1 MHPPVNR
8 QTTPMRPFLAAILL
22 PALLATACSKTNTS
36 PGLVGVWK
44 MVDYRVGSSVVAA
57 PADSA
62 LIMYLWSNSRY
73 LQVSAGAV
81 MDSGIYMYD
90 NIPTISN
97 TGSQSS
103 TLQFNSRKFLE
114 GSPPF
119 LVSLH
124 RDTLSLSVNAS
135 DPPVYRYL
143 RVSLF

>member
-1 MHPPVNR
+1 
-8 QTTPMRPFLAAILL
+8 MRPFLPAILL
-22 PALLATACSKTNTS
+22 LTLLATACSKTNTS

-44 MVDYRVGSSVVAA
+44 MVDYRIGSSVLTA

-62 LIMYLWSNSRY
+62 LIMYLWSNNRY

-81 MDSGIYMYD
+81 VDSGVYMYD
-90 NIPTISN
+90 NIPLMSN
-97 TGSQSS
+97 TGPQSP

>member
-1 MHPPVNR
+1 
-8 QTTPMRPFLAAILL
+8 MRPFLVAILL
-22 PALLATACSKTNTS
+22 LTLLATACSKTNTS

-44 MVDYRVGSSVVAA
+44 MVDYRVGPTVLTA

-62 LIMYLWSNSRY
+62 LIMYLWSNNRY

-81 MDSGIYMYD
+81 VDSGVYMYD
-90 NIPTISN
+90 NIPPMSN
-97 TGSQSS
+97 TGSQSP

-114 GSPPF
+114 GSVPF

-124 RDTLSLSVNAS
+124 QDTLSLSVNAS
-135 DPPVYRYL
+135 DLPVYRYI

>member
-1 MHPPVNR
+1 
-8 QTTPMRPFLAAILL
+8 MRPFLVAILL
-22 PALLATACSKTNTS
+22 LTLLATACSKTNTS

-44 MVDYRVGSSVVAA
+44 MVDYRVGPTVLTA

-62 LIMYLWSNSRY
+62 LIMYLWSNNRY

-81 MDSGIYMYD
+81 VDSGVYMYD
-90 NIPTISN
+90 NIPPMSN
-97 TGSQSS
+97 TGSQSP

-114 GSPPF
+114 GSVPF

-124 RDTLSLSVNAS
+124 QDTLSLSVNAS
-135 DPPVYRYL
+135 DLPVYRYL